1 MGELKDYEINQVHG
15 NFAITIPRSSEQYD
29 GKNRFKNKVWQC
41 EPPRRGV
48 GALFESVA
56 VAINISGHLAGV
68 DFLARDIVQVS
79 KGKKCT
85 EKQKEH
91 VIEYFK
97 REGIEQFKGHKFRR
111 TETLDKEIT
120 VDTYFFPIHLAIMYK
135 N

>member
-1 MGELKDYEINQVHG
+1 M
-15 NFAITIPRSSEQYD
+15 
-29 GKNRFKNKVWQC
+29 
-41 EPPRRGV
+41 
-48 GALFESVA
+48 
-56 VAINISGHLAGV
+56 

-97 REGIEQFKGHKFRR
+97 REGIEHFKGHKFRR

-135 N
+135 NSDILALFYEKMKDDEDYTKEILNLEIESNLDKVRLKIMNI